1 MYYIIIAILFIITNG
16 DCGCNKPP
24 MKIRTLTNNQ
34 PLNKQSLNNKYSSL
48 KLNIKQEDSTFSLE
62 ALQQERKKHLEEIQN
77 EQKTKET
84 VYNLLGPQI
93 YNMLYPEYIYCT
105 DFTSEDSCLE
115 IEGCSWCNWP
125 NGHCQ
130 YTYTADLY
138 PTQNYCIEGGYPLEI
153 LPAVMCGVPFS
164 DAFTNCE
171 MPAADAI

>member
-1 MYYIIIAILFIITNG
+1 MYYIIIALLIIITNA

-34 PLNKQSLNNKYSSL
+34 PLNKNPIQDKYTSL
-48 KLNIKQEDSTFSLE
+48 KLHIKQPESTFSLE
-62 ALQQERKKHLEEIQN
+62 QVEQERKQQLKAQEDED
-77 EQKTKET
+77 KTKEAI
-84 VYNLLGPQI
+84 YNLLGPNV
-93 YNMLYPEYIYCT
+93 YNILYPNYIYCT
-105 DFTSEDSCLE
+105 DFTAEDSCLE

-125 NGHCQ
+125 HGHCQ

-171 MPAADAI
+171 IPAADAI